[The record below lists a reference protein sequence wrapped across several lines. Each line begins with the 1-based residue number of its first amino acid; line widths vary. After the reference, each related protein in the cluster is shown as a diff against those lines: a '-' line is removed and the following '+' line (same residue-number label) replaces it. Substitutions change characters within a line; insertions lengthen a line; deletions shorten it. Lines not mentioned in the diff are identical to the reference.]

1 MTMKMDER
9 RYRRATNAREAAMHL
24 ILSVNQG
31 GAYANLAIADFVR
44 ETKLTDIDRRFTT
57 ELVYGTIKAKLSLE
71 WVLKRYLP
79 RPDKLAPVVWTI
91 LQLGAYQLLYLQKV
105 PPSAA
110 CNESVA
116 LAKKYAHAAAA
127 RLVNAVLRKTAAERE
142 TLLWPEVGTAAD
154 PAEAISIVTSHPL
167 WLVRR
172 WIAQIGLEQ
181 TEALCRLDNETPPL
195 SFRVNESLMT
205 RESALV
211 VLNDGYGQFHPS
223 SLVSDGIT
231 CSELNASLTN
241 LPLLQQGV
249 LQIQDEASMLVA
261 HVVAPE
267 KDDRILDVCSAPG
280 GKTTH
285 MASLLQG
292 TGCVTALDIHPHKVQ
307 LVAENARRQQ
317 LANVE
322 VYAMDARALPSE
334 WREKFD
340 CVLVDAPCSGLGVL
354 RRKADARWN
363 KTETEIDQLPAL
375 QLAILTQAAAM
386 VVPGGKLIYST
397 CTTEPHE
404 NQDVLLAFLREHPE
418 FSADAIPHPR
428 GCAKTEP
435 WLQLWP
441 HLDGTDGFFI
451 ARLIKTRL
459 EDSKV

>member
-1 MTMKMDER
+1 M
-9 RYRRATNAREAAMHL
+9 
-24 ILSVNQG
+24 
-31 GAYANLAIADFVR
+31 
-44 ETKLTDIDRRFTT
+44 
-57 ELVYGTIKAKLSLE
+57 
-71 WVLKRYLP
+71 KRYLP
-79 RPDKLAPVVWTI
+79 RPDKLAPIVWTI
-91 LQLGAYQLLYLQKV
+91 LQLGAYQLLYLQKI
-105 PPSAA
+105 PASAA

-127 RLVNAVLRKTAAERE
+127 RLVNAVLRKTAAERDK
-142 TLLWPEVGTAAD
+142 LPWPEINTAAD

-172 WIAQIGLEQ
+172 WIAQIGQEQ
-181 TEALCRLDNETPPL
+181 TEALCRLDNEAPPL
-195 SFRVNESLMT
+195 SFRVNTSRMT
-205 RESALV
+205 REAVLA
-211 VLNDGYGQFHPS
+211 VLNEGYGRFEPS
-223 SLVSDGIT
+223 SFVEDGIT
-231 CSELNASLTN
+231 CLELSASLTN

-285 MASLLQG
+285 MASLLQCS
-292 TGCVTALDIHPHKVQ
+292 GCVTALDIHPHKVQ
-307 LVAENARRQQ
+307 LVAENAKRQL

-322 VYAMDARALPSE
+322 TYAMDARTLPME
-334 WREKFD
+334 WQGKFD
-340 CVLVDAPCSGLGVL
+340 RVLVDAPCSGLGVL

-363 KTETEIDQLPAL
+363 KTETDIAQLPAL

-404 NQDVLLAFLREHPE
+404 NQDVVLAFLRTHSE
-418 FSADAIPHPR
+418 FSLDVIAHPR
-428 GCAKTEP
+428 GSVKEHA

-451 ARLIKTRL
+451 ARLIKKAT
-459 EDSKV
+459 